1 MCRITPLER
10 RFIPAASN
18 HGVSQMDTKV
28 KETSAMINSSL
39 GSKSN
44 GLRVLICSE
53 NVPPQVN
60 GIARRVGMY
69 ADGLRNL
76 GCDVGKST
84 NNNKRTGVALNLT
97 NPSH

>member
-1 MCRITPLER
+1 MCRVRATPT
-10 RFIPAASN
+10 AAANQDISN
-18 HGVSQMDTKV
+18 MNSNMDMNK
-28 KETSAMINSSL
+28 SGAMLNSSSL
-39 GSKSN
+39 RSSA

-76 GCDVGKST
+76 GCDVGEF
-84 NNNKRTGVALNLT
+84 
-97 NPSH
+97 H